1 MGELNQQKHEESQY
15 KITTQNKI
23 CPWLFEMIDHGWQRA
38 ISESFLQFNRNTYH
52 LDSLIILRKRI
63 DTRNKKD
70 SYTNQKLSYIVFN
83 TLSLCGRM
91 YMNSVQEYST
101 TWGQM
106 I

>member
-1 MGELNQQKHEESQY
+1 
-15 KITTQNKI
+15 
-23 CPWLFEMIDHGWQRA
+23 MIDHGWQRA

-70 SYTNQKLSYIVFN
+70 SYTNQKQSYIVFN
-83 TLSLCGRM
+83 TLSLWSPEGGRM